1 MSDKVREMTFRV
13 GMPQALLYHEFG
25 RLWTAFFRGMDVEVT
40 ESGATTRPVLDRGTA
55 LSIDESCLPL
65 KVYLGHVDSL
75 LNTCSHIFVPRIT
88 QYYPDHYLCA
98 KFAGLPDVVHN
109 TFRLPPDR
117 LISPHLVSRS
127 SSAALQA
134 VHSVCQ
140 YLGIAPVTGQ
150 KAYHRAL
157 AQWRQN
163 PPAAGRHSPG
173 TKVAVVGHSY
183 ILEDAFFSEAI
194 MSPLRAKGIIIVTPQ
209 DMPAKQLYTEAA
221 PFRRDI
227 YWQLSAKLAGAV
239 RFFCRQDDI
248 AGLILVSSFGCGPD
262 SLVNEYL
269 EHHVL
274 KGSDK
279 PYMILNVDE
288 HTGTAGILTRV
299 EAFWDM
305 AERRNH

>member
-1 MSDKVREMTFRV
+1 MRV
-13 GMPQALLYHEFG
+13 GIPQALLYHEFG
-25 RLWTAFFRGMDVEVT
+25 QLWTDFFRAMGVEVA

-75 LNTCSHIFVPRIT
+75 LSICSHIFVPRIT
-88 QYYPDHYLCA
+88 QYYPGHYLCA
-98 KFAGLPDVVHN
+98 KFAGLPDIVLN

-117 LISPHLVSRS
+117 LISPNLVSRS

-134 VHSVCQ
+134 VHSVCRT
-140 YLGIAPVTGQ
+140 LGIAPVTGQ

-163 PPAAGRHSPG
+163 PSAAGRHSPG
-173 TKVAVVGHSY
+173 VKVAVVGHSY
-183 ILEDAFFSEAI
+183 ILEDTFFSEAI
-194 MSPLRAKGIIIVTPQ
+194 MSPLRAKGIIIVTSQ
-209 DMPAKQLYTEAA
+209 DMPSKQLYKEAA
-221 PFRRDI
+221 PFCRDI

-274 KGSDK
+274 TGSGK

-305 AERRNH
+305 AERRQTH

>member
-1 MSDKVREMTFRV
+1 MREMTFRV

-25 RLWTAFFRGMDVEVT
+25 RLWTDFFRGMGVEVA
-40 ESGATTRPVLDRGTA
+40 ESGLTTRPVLDRGTA

-75 LNTCSHIFVPRIT
+75 LATCSHIFVPRIT
-88 QYYPDHYLCA
+88 QYYPGHYLCA
-98 KFAGLPDVVHN
+98 KFAGLPDIVLN
-109 TFRLPPDR
+109 TFRLPPEM
-117 LISPHLVSRS
+117 LISPQLVSRS

-134 VHSVCQ
+134 VHSVCRS
-140 YLGIAPVTGQ
+140 LGIAPLTGQ

-157 AQWRQN
+157 ALWRQN
-163 PPAAGRHSPG
+163 PPAASLHSPG
-173 TKVAVVGHSY
+173 AKVAVVGHSY

-194 MSPLRAKGIIIVTPQ
+194 MAPLGDKGISIVTPQ
-209 DMPAKQLYTEAA
+209 DMSAKQLYKEAA
-221 PFRRDI
+221 PFYRDI

-239 RFFCRQDDI
+239 RLFCRQDDI

-305 AERRNH
+305 VERRHH